1 MTLIAMVSA
10 KGSPGVTTTA
20 LACTLTWPVP
30 TLLAECDPAGGDLLA
45 GYLAKYE
52 LPANRG
58 VLALAGAALRGN
70 ADNELPNHLIDLDS
84 PRQQRMALPGISDP
98 AQSASLNIAWSRLA
112 EFFAALPHTVI
123 ADCGR
128 LAAPHAPWPLLA
140 RADLVLLVIRRSSV
154 RTVSPA
160 VPAVNQL
167 RRELPSAEAHGK
179 LGLLLVGDGIPA
191 REIARHIVLPVIDSI
206 GWDPKT
212 AAALNGEGKGRR
224 RGPLMRSAAS
234 AFNSVRSALSAPDSP
249 SSALARRTTEPLPV
263 TR

>member
-10 KGSPGVTTTA
+10 KGSPGVSTAA

-30 TLLAECDPAGGDLLA
+30 TLLAECDPAGGDLLS

-58 VLALAGAALRGN
+58 VLPLAGAALRGL
-70 ADNELPNHLIDLDS
+70 ADVELANHLIDLDS
-84 PRQQRMALPGISDP
+84 PRQQRMALPGITDP

-112 EFFAALPHTVI
+112 EFLAALPHTVI

-128 LAAPHAPWPLLA
+128 LAAPNIPWPILA
-140 RADLVLLVIRRSSV
+140 RADLVLVALRPQSL

-160 VPAVNQL
+160 VAAISWL
-167 RRELPSAEAHGK
+167 RRELPGVDLDSK
-179 LGLLLVGDGIPA
+179 LGLMLIGDGISS
-191 REIARHIVLPVIDSI
+191 REITRHVVLPVLVNI

-212 AAALNGEGKGRR
+212 AAALCGDGKGRR
-224 RGPLMRSAAS
+224 RGPLMKSAAS
-234 AFNSVRSALSAPDSP
+234 AYRSVVAAMAAPSDP